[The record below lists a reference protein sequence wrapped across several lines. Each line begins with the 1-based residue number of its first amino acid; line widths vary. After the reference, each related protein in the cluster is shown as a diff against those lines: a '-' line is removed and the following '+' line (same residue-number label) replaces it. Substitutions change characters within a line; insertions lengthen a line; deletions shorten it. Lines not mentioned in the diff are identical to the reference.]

1 MKEKLQKIRED
12 AIRQIEE
19 SGDLSKLNDVR
30 VAVLGKKGELTAV
43 LKSMKDVSPEER
55 PLVGQL
61 VNETRESIEKILDE
75 TKKKLEAAELD
86 AKLRREVIDVT
97 LPAKKNNVG
106 HRHPNTIALEEVERI
121 FTGMPLHRNVWCF
134 FVLSAVHLTSPFMKK
149 AFVAARRP

>member
-97 LPAKKNNVG
+97 LPAKK
-106 HRHPNTIALEEVERI
+106 
-121 FTGMPLHRNVWCF
+121 
-134 FVLSAVHLTSPFMKK
+134 TSQIP
-149 AFVAARRP
+149 VSSL

>member
-1 MKEKLQKIRED
+1 MEIIMKEKLQKIRED
-12 AIRQIEE
+12 AIRQIQE

-75 TKKKLEAAELD
+75 TKKKLEAAEFRQ
-86 AKLRREVIDVT
+86 RRIMSDTVIRT
-97 LPAKKNNVG
+97 RLP
-106 HRHPNTIALEEVERI
+106 
-121 FTGMPLHRNVWCF
+121 
-134 FVLSAVHLTSPFMKK
+134 
-149 AFVAARRP
+149 

>member
-12 AIRQIEE
+12 AIRQIEA

-86 AKLRREVIDVT
+86 AKLRREVIVIRT
-97 LPAKKNNVG
+97 RSL
-106 HRHPNTIALEEVERI
+106 
-121 FTGMPLHRNVWCF
+121 
-134 FVLSAVHLTSPFMKK
+134 
-149 AFVAARRP
+149 